1 MTPVASQWAAVGGVA
16 GRKSVIDASIGFGRR
31 AFFRAR
37 QGRWFRYPSL
47 WKKRLW
53 LALLGALLSGCS
65 GWMGPPAEIQY
76 DNPATQQLM
85 HQLME
90 TNAGLEAIKGL
101 GRVTVTTGSTTHTY
115 ERAVWVGAAPG
126 RLRFVFQAP
135 TGMPV
140 FSMSCDAE
148 WLTALNYGDGRYYR
162 QQIGDNSLSRYLPVS
177 IKCADLYAL
186 LVDRPPK
193 VAYDAVRLDTA
204 QSAGGDSL
212 VLLLQRRFYGTVGR
226 IRVDRNTGDLQA
238 VELLNIHGN
247 RLYEAR
253 LQAIKTIEG
262 YRLPTRITLSGPDGS
277 LVLDVRRC
285 WPESSVTE
293 DLFRIAPPQT
303 E

>member
-1 MTPVASQWAAVGGVA
+1 MVA
-16 GRKSVIDASIGFGRR
+16 ASIGFGRC

-37 QGRWFRYPSL
+37 QGRWRRHPSW
-47 WKKRLW
+47 WKKW
-53 LALLGALLSGCS
+53 LQLTLLGALLSGCS

-76 DNPATQQLM
+76 DSQATQQLM
-85 HQLME
+85 YQLLAA
-90 TNAGLEAIKGL
+90 NAGLEAIKGL
-101 GRVTVTTGSTTHTY
+101 GRVTVTTGGTAHTY

-148 WLTALNYGDGRYYR
+148 WLTALNYSDGRYYR
-162 QQIGDNSLSRYLPVS
+162 HQIGDNSLSRYLPVS

-193 VAYDAVRLDTA
+193 VAYDAVRLDAA
-204 QSAGGDSL
+204 QSSGGDSL
-212 VLLLQRRFYGTVGR
+212 VLLLQRRFRGTVGR
-226 IRVDRNTGDLQA
+226 IRVDRTTGALQA
-238 VELLNIHGN
+238 VELLDIHGN

-253 LQAIKTIEG
+253 LQAIKTIDG

-293 DLFRIAPPQT
+293 DLFQIAPPQT